1 MKRKPPL
8 QRQAMSVS
16 PHDLRKLADE
26 LENDFLKFQRNLK
39 VPEDRKRASKQK
51 YSVAIIN
58 RSKCSDTWKFE

>member
-1 MKRKPPL
+1 MKRKPL

-16 PHDLRKLADE
+16 PHELRKLADY
-26 LENDFLKFQRNLK
+26 LENDFLKFQKNLG